1 MIIHVEQSGGLTG
14 INRRI
19 EIDTEK
25 IPKRDAIKIRKM
37 IESYEVDKQRNESR
51 NESSKKPLK
60 GAADY
65 YNYEI
70 TIREGTKNQVIRCDE
85 FSVHE
90 NLKKLLKYVQKV
102 KKSAR

>member
-1 MIIHVEQSGGLTG
+1 MIIHVEQSGGFTG
-14 INRRI
+14 LNRRM

-25 IPKRDAIKIRKM
+25 IPKSDAIEIRKM
-37 IESYEVDKQRNESR
+37 IESYEMDKQRNESI
-51 NESSKKPLK
+51 NELSKKPLK

-85 FSVHE
+85 YSIHD
-90 NLKKLLKYVQKV
+90 NLKKLVNYVQKV
-102 KKSAR
+102 KKPAS